1 MTSSNSRQT
10 VSKAEQSSVAEP
22 LIKVNNLKKYYDDN
36 DSVVDRLLGT
46 TTQPVK
52 AVDGVSFDIARGE
65 TLGIVGES
73 GCGKSTLG
81 RTLMRLVESTGGE
94 VLFEGED
101 ILSME
106 KKKLKQIRKKSH
118 LIFQDPFASLNP
130 RLTVGDIIREPLD
143 IHDEGTP
150 DERDERVRELLELVG
165 LSADQVDRYPHEFSG
180 GQRQRVSIAR
190 ALSLEPELIV
200 LDEPVSAL
208 DVSVQAQIL
217 NLLSDLQDELGLTYC
232 FIAHDLSVVRFIS
245 DYVAIMYLGE
255 IVEIGETEAVYTN
268 PSHPY
273 TKALLENIPRPSPEE
288 YHRDVDPIS
297 GTVPSPRDPPS
308 GCSFHTRCPLL
319 IPPEEYDLQQDE
331 WRAVADFRN
340 RLLNDDFQK
349 VMETL
354 REEARTPTTI
364 DELIR
369 DRWNIPDTLSDDDA
383 ETTLSRAIQSINVDR
398 MVEAQSILEEEFVSP
413 CEQTEPELID
423 TGKTESAC
431 LLHE

>member
-1 MTSSNSRQT
+1 VVSQT
-10 VSKAEQSSVAEP
+10 DQPAATEP
-22 LIKVNNLKKYYDDN
+22 LLQVNDLRKYYDDG

-46 TTQPVK
+46 TTPPVK

-65 TLGIVGES
+65 TLGVVGES

-81 RTLMRLVESTGGE
+81 RTLMRLVEPTGGE

-101 ILSME
+101 VLSMD
-106 KKKLKQIRKKSH
+106 KTRLKQIRKKTH

-130 RLTVGDIIREPLD
+130 RLTVREIVREPLD

-150 DERDERVRELLELVG
+150 AERDERVRELLELVG

-245 DYVAIMYLGE
+245 DYVAIMYLGK

-273 TKALLENIPRPSPEE
+273 TKALLDNIPRPSPEE

-308 GCSFHTRCPLL
+308 GCSFHTRCPSL
-319 IPPEEYDLQQDE
+319 IPPEEYDLEQDE
-331 WRAVADFRN
+331 WRAVADFRE
-340 RLLNDDFQK
+340 RMLNDDARQ

-354 REEARTPTTI
+354 REETGTPTKI
-364 DELIR
+364 DDLIR
-369 DRWNIPDTLSDDDA
+369 DRWDIPETLTDDDA
-383 ETTLSRAIQSINVDR
+383 EAALSRAIQSINVDR
-398 MVEAQSILEEEFVSP
+398 MARARSTLEEAFVSP
-413 CEQTEPELID
+413 CERTEPELTD
-423 TGKTESAC
+423 TGGSESAC